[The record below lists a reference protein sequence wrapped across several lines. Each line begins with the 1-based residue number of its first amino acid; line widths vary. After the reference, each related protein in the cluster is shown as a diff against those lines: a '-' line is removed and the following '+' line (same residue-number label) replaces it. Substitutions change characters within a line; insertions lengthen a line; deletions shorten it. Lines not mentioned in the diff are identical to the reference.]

1 MALQLCHIQYI
12 VVMLHLIPT
21 ERAHKVK
28 SQTEIIREKDKNLC
42 FITYYSQT

>member
-1 MALQLCHIQYI
+1 MALRLYYIQYI

-28 SQTEIIREKDKNLC
+28 VKQRLSEKDKKLC